1 MMVVTFSI
9 TRDGHAERGGKRCRS
24 MPGSEGVVVRFI
36 TAKKTTEA
44 AILFDGAKLIATAG
58 ENLMGIGLMAHI
70 PNQTITRSIESVM
83 KRHGKL
89 DRAQGSARVA
99 AHARHCFQNVLA

>member
-36 TAKKTTEA
+36 TAQKTAEA
-44 AILFDGAKLIATAG
+44 AILFDGTKLIATAG
-58 ENLMGIGLMAHI
+58 ENLMGIGLVAHI
-70 PNQTITRSIESVM
+70 PNQAIARRIESVM
-83 KRHGKL
+83 KRHGQF
-89 DRAQGSARVA
+89 DRAEGSASVA
-99 AHARHCFQNVLA
+99 A